1 MHAFVPDSRHRGT
14 WQTVTSVYLK
24 EHQYVGYRA
33 SVSLISRQESF
44 SVKTLQMHNGT
55 SQRKHNKVLICN
67 LDSNYLFIQT
77 RYRSRL

>member
-33 SVSLISRQESF
+33 SVSLILRQESF
-44 SVKTLQMHNGT
+44 SGKTFTNA
-55 SQRKHNKVLICN
+55 QRYKPTEA
-67 LDSNYLFIQT
+67 Q
-77 RYRSRL
+77 